1 MMDQTLKDHQS
12 WIGYLQPEGLV
23 VSAAALVDSQ
33 ASLDLGQ
40 AAGRQMEFKQ
50 FVEWIP
56 NPIVTDQERE
66 PQVYAISSLQRLML
80 DFLNWPSER
89 IQGLEPSNPVP
100 EELKIPLR
108 DFGETLEP
116 TYAFLR
122 HVTNDDEPS
131 TTEPSQETAKPWM
144 LLVQELPVG
153 TRLDTPVESKLSGWS
168 ASPTRRFERLLRET
182 EVPIGLLTNS
192 THIQLI
198 YAPRGE
204 NSGTMTFPVAAM
216 TEISGRPILAAFHML
231 LSRYRLLAAPTKDR
245 LPGLLQRSRDYQV
258 RVSNALAKQVLE
270 ALYELLRGFQ
280 VADDLAAKKLL
291 EEVLNEN
298 PDEIYNGLLSVLM
311 RLVFLLYSEDQGLMP
326 DSDVYTGHYSV
337 HGLFQRLRND
347 AEQFPDTMEHR
358 YGAWAQLLA
367 LFRLVYQGSRHRLL
381 QMPAREGHLF
391 DPERYPFLEGRSK
404 DAQYDSSKPLRLPL
418 VPDGTIYRVLE
429 KLLVLEGERLSYRT
443 LDVEQIGSV
452 YETMIGF
459 QLQRATGVSI
469 ALKPGKS
476 HGAPVPVNLEELLQI
491 TGDKRKTS
499 IKEWTDYELTAKMA
513 TAVKGAKS
521 VDELLVALESRV
533 ARYATPQP
541 VAAGTM
547 LLVPSDERRRSGS
560 HYTPRS
566 LTEPIVR
573 TTLEPILKQLTGE
586 SSQSGDA
593 SSPNSQL
600 PTPNSILDL
609 KICDPAMGSGA
620 FLVEACRQLAE
631 ALVDSWAA
639 HGYKP
644 YIPPDEDELLHARR
658 LVAQRCL
665 YGVDRNPMAV
675 DLAKLSLWLATLA
688 KDHPFTFVDHTL
700 RCGDSLVGLT
710 RKQIIGFDLNPSAQL
725 GFVEKE
731 VRDRMNNV
739 ANQRKMIL
747 DAGDNMLPGMKL
759 TKLKLCD
766 EQLSLVRLAGDAVV
780 AAFFAADK
788 SKTRKEILT
797 RYFESLEQWIQKS
810 DFNARKELHDAI
822 HSLSEPTSNSLAVI
836 PFHWEIEF
844 PEVFS
849 RELGGFDAFI
859 GNPPFAG
866 KNTLINGNRAG
877 YLEWL
882 MTFHQGAHGN
892 SDIVAHFFRRCF
904 TLLANGGTFG
914 LVATN
919 TIGQGD
925 TRQTGLTW
933 IRNHGGT
940 IYCASRRRTWP
951 GIAAVIISIVHVLKQ
966 RVSNR
971 SSTLDGQPVSVI
983 TAYLFHA
990 GRDDEPTQLKTQPA
1004 ECFQGATIHGPGF
1017 IFDDAFVSKGS
1028 YPYDFADELIKT
1040 DPVNAQAIKPLI
1052 GWQEITNSPSFAPR
1066 RRVIDFSSYSLEDA
1080 SANFPLL
1087 FQLARERVYPWRQTD
1102 KRASYRKYWWQ
1113 FAEKRESLNTAK
1125 SKVVEVLACSAKAT
1139 THLSFANLPASYV
1152 FTNSVNVIICPHRNI
1167 FSVLQSRVH
1176 EVWARFFGSSLKDDL
1191 TYTSGA
1197 CFETFPFPSLDRID
1211 GQIGTEYLEV
1221 RRHAMDVKNA
1231 GLTDVYNSFHDPFDL
1246 TPEICQLRTLH
1257 QRMDN
1262 AVLLAYGWQDLATL
1276 ADCEFL
1282 LSREEDDEAEIAS
1295 DAGRKKHLRLRWRD
1309 EFRDK
1314 VLARLLE
1321 LNEQRADEERRSA
1334 AAAEKKVTKNGNSKK
1349 SAKKKSAPK
1358 PTPLLDRDFD

>member
-1 MMDQTLKDHQS
+1 MAADQNLKDHQS

-23 VSAAALVDSQ
+23 VSPAALVDSQ

-40 AAGRQMEFKQ
+40 AVSRQLEFKQ

-56 NPIVTDQERE
+56 NPIVADQERE
-66 PQVYAISSLQRLML
+66 PQVYAISSFPRLLQE
-80 DFLNWPSER
+80 FLNWPSER
-89 IQGLEPSNPVP
+89 IQGLSSSNPIP

-116 TYAFLR
+116 THAFLR
-122 HVTNDDEPS
+122 QIANDDERS
-131 TTEPSQETAKPWM
+131 GTDANQDGVKPWLM
-144 LLVQELPVG
+144 LLQELPSG
-153 TRLDTPVESKLSGWS
+153 TRLDVPVESKLSGWS

-182 EVPIGLLTNS
+182 EIPIGLLTNS

-258 RVSNALAKQVLE
+258 RV
-270 ALYELLRGFQ
+270 
-280 VADDLAAKKLL
+280 
-291 EEVLNEN
+291 
-298 PDEIYNGLLSVLM
+298 
-311 RLVFLLYSEDQGLMP
+311 
-326 DSDVYTGHYSV
+326 
-337 HGLFQRLRND
+337 
-347 AEQFPDTMEHR
+347 
-358 YGAWAQLLA
+358 
-367 LFRLVYQGSRHRLL
+367 
-381 QMPAREGHLF
+381 
-391 DPERYPFLEGRSK
+391 
-404 DAQYDSSKPLRLPL
+404 
-418 VPDGTIYRVLE
+418 
-429 KLLVLEGERLSYRT
+429 
-443 LDVEQIGSV
+443 
-452 YETMIGF
+452 
-459 QLQRATGVSI
+459 
-469 ALKPGKS
+469 
-476 HGAPVPVNLEELLQI
+476 
-491 TGDKRKTS
+491 
-499 IKEWTDYELTAKMA
+499 
-513 TAVKGAKS
+513 
-521 VDELLVALESRV
+521 
-533 ARYATPQP
+533 
-541 VAAGTM
+541 
-547 LLVPSDERRRSGS
+547 
-560 HYTPRS
+560 
-566 LTEPIVR
+566 
-573 TTLEPILKQLTGE
+573 
-586 SSQSGDA
+586 
-593 SSPNSQL
+593 
-600 PTPNSILDL
+600 
-609 KICDPAMGSGA
+609 
-620 FLVEACRQLAE
+620 
-631 ALVDSWAA
+631 
-639 HGYKP
+639 
-644 YIPPDEDELLHARR
+644 
-658 LVAQRCL
+658 
-665 YGVDRNPMAV
+665 
-675 DLAKLSLWLATLA
+675 
-688 KDHPFTFVDHTL
+688 
-700 RCGDSLVGLT
+700 
-710 RKQIIGFDLNPSAQL
+710 
-725 GFVEKE
+725 
-731 VRDRMNNV
+731 
-739 ANQRKMIL
+739 
-747 DAGDNMLPGMKL
+747 
-759 TKLKLCD
+759 
-766 EQLSLVRLAGDAVV
+766 AGDAVV

-788 SKTRKEILT
+788 PKTRKEIQA
-797 RYFESLEQWIQKS
+797 RHFESLEQWIQKS

-822 HSLSEPTSNSLAVI
+822 HSLSEPTANSLAVI

-882 MTFHQGAHGN
+882 MTLHKGAHGN

-904 TLLANGGTFG
+904 TLLAKGGTFG

-933 IRNHGGT
+933 IRNNGGT

-966 RVSNR
+966 QASNR
-971 SSTLDGQPVSVI
+971 SSTLDGQVVSII

-1080 SANFPLL
+1080 SANFPVL

-1113 FAEKRESLNTAK
+1113 FAERREALNTAK
-1125 SKVVEVLACSAKAT
+1125 SKVVEVLTCSAKAT

-1276 ADCEFL
+1276 ADCAFL
-1282 LSREEDDEAEIAS
+1282 LSHEEDDEAESAS
-1295 DAGRKKHLRLRWRD
+1295 DSRRKKPLRLRWRD

-1321 LNEQRADEERRSA
+1321 LNEQRADEERRSG
-1334 AAAEKKVTKNGNSKK
+1334 AAAEKKASKNGSSKK
-1349 SAKKKSAPK
+1349 STKKKSASK
-1358 PTPLLDRDFD
+1358 STPLLDKDLG